1 MKKGCPSGQPDLT
14 EEVPQYAIV
23 ISVFG
28 KQISQKNHIFAF
40 SNDSPHPLLAKG
52 SIYGTLAGRNLFPS
66 PLPENDL
73 WPLFGR

>member
-1 MKKGCPSGQPDLT
+1 MKKGWPPGQPDLT

-28 KQISQKNHIFAF
+28 NKISQKNHIFAF
-40 SNDSPHPLLAKG
+40 SNDSPQPFLAKRTD
-52 SIYGTLAGRNLFPS
+52 YGTLAGWILFPS
-66 PLPENDL
+66 SLPENDL